1 MENKSKPMDCELPE
15 YLNDPNH
22 LEVIARI
29 ARLEEY
35 VRHLRGELAPTVKHL
50 DTQQRKFDKKIESL
64 EEKTVALGSNC
75 HKAFLQIREAMH
87 TLREELGE
95 AAGTIIENTWN

>member
-1 MENKSKPMDCELPE
+1 MDFKSKPMELE
-15 YLNDPNH
+15 SDNSNQEVVERITK
-22 LEVIARI
+22 LE
-29 ARLEEY
+29 
-35 VRHLRGELAPTVKHL
+35 
-50 DTQQRKFDKKIESL
+50 KKIKSL

-95 AAGTIIENTWN
+95 AAGTLIENTWND